1 MRLPRLYLSGQL
13 LSVIVITLSA
23 LSASPRRYEVL
34 PSEYDGTMTPYDFSM
49 VEPCPELPDSLR
61 PFFINYIGRHGAR
74 YLSSEKKVSAV
85 ERALEKARRHG
96 GLTRKGR
103 DFLKLVAEVREATAG
118 RWGALDSIGAAEQR
132 RLASEMSAMWP
143 EITGSGLVRARATY
157 VPRVV
162 MSMYEFCHR
171 LAALNP
177 SLEVYTGEGHQYDA
191 LLRYFVINSAYATY
205 LESGSWKGVYDRYLE
220 EHAPAGPAVRLVGAA
235 GGLDG
240 RSLRRLSM
248 DIYGILQ
255 SLRAAGLPAP
265 TTEWMSVEEYRACWE
280 VGNLRHY
287 LQRVA
292 NRESDLPAMAA
303 RPLLHEMI
311 AAADSAAAAYD
322 HGDSSGRANLLFG
335 HAETVMPLFSAMGL
349 PGCAPC
355 YENCYR
361 SLSVS
366 SDYSDL
372 PLLWNDTKV
381 SPLGANLQMVLLR
394 GESGAVY
401 VLLRLNGRNIP
412 PREGMPLINRW
423 QDVKRIWIAGS

>member
-1 MRLPRLYLSGQL
+1 MALKYIDMRFPRLYLSGQL
-13 LSVIVITLSA
+13 LAVIVTTLSA
-23 LSASPRRYEVL
+23 LGASARRYEVL
-34 PSEYDGTMTPYDFSM
+34 PPEYDGTMTPYDFSL
-49 VEPCPELPDSLR
+49 VEPCPELPDTLH
-61 PFFINYIGRHGAR
+61 PFFINYISRHGAR

-85 ERALEKARRHG
+85 EKALEKARRHG

-103 DFLKLVAEVREATAG
+103 DFLKLVAEVREATRG
-118 RWGALDSIGAAEQR
+118 RWGALDSVGAEEQR

-143 EITGSGLVRARATY
+143 GVTGSGLIRARATY

-205 LESGSWKGVYDRYLE
+205 LESGPWKGVYDSYLE
-220 EHAPAGPAVRLVGAA
+220 EHAPVGPALRLTGAS

-240 RSLRRLSM
+240 HALRRLSM

-265 TTEWMSVEEYRACWE
+265 TTEWMTVEEYRSCWE
-280 VGNLRHY
+280 VSNLRHY

-292 NRESDLPAMAA
+292 NRESDLPALAA

-311 AAADSAAAAYD
+311 AAADSAVVAYE

-335 HAETVMPLFSAMGL
+335 HAETVMPLFSAMASGM
-349 PGCAPC
+349 CT
-355 YENCYR
+355 
-361 SLSVS
+361 
-366 SDYSDL
+366 
-372 PLLWNDTKV
+372 LL
-381 SPLGANLQMVLLR
+381 
-394 GESGAVY
+394 
-401 VLLRLNGRNIP
+401 
-412 PREGMPLINRW
+412 
-423 QDVKRIWIAGS
+423 